1 MFTARKLL
9 IIGMPQQKTNQI
21 TFVGKEYG
29 GAQERFED
37 IRMEAAFIV
46 ANIRPILEQ
55 WSEAVA
61 EAKLLVEAIP
71 SQAKL
76 EYLFSPF
83 RRTKQRPVWASKTLH
98 FVRPDVFPILDS
110 NAKKPLWLRNL
121 VNSSVGYRQF
131 CSSFRDFL
139 LANRQPPAPLTL
151 ENPRLI

>member
-1 MFTARKLL
+1 MEAAESNCLACFTARKLL
-9 IIGMPQQKTNQI
+9 IIGMPQRKTNQI

-29 GAQERFED
+29 GAQERFGD

-46 ANIRPILEQ
+46 ADIRPILEQ

-83 RRTKQRPVWASKTLH
+83 
-98 FVRPDVFPILDS
+98 
-110 NAKKPLWLRNL
+110 
-121 VNSSVGYRQF
+121 
-131 CSSFRDFL
+131 
-139 LANRQPPAPLTL
+139 
-151 ENPRLI
+151 